1 MDKNELK
8 NELWKLYCKRD
19 KEFEKAK
26 GKRTT
31 ITILSFSFAYFIIFY
46 LNGKPTGFD
55 IVRIFIICVI
65 FSVIHVAINATVF
78 GYLAQKGR
86 EETEILESIKKKLSE
101 LE

>member
-1 MDKNELK
+1 MDK

-26 GKRTT
+26 GKRTI
-31 ITILSFSFAYFIIFY
+31 ITILSFSVVYFIIFY
-46 LNGKPTGFD
+46 LNGSPTGFD
-55 IVRIFIICVI
+55 VVGDFLVAVIVAG
-65 FSVIHVAINATVF
+65 IHFVINATVF